1 MYAQTGNPN
10 TLGVV
15 ENPFEVKKQPTQ
27 CRDPI
32 FAVLFYANIAV
43 IVGVAIAFGQNP
55 FTQAN
60 AATVEEA
67 AGNFTQTNAS
77 TTVEEAAGNFTQ
89 TNATTVEQVA
99 GNFTQTNTTIAEE
112 TVGNDATIDLDY
124 TPFFYVTA
132 IAGGVGVVLSCIA
145 LQVLMCIPES
155 LIKVALIGQIALCG
169 AVAAASFSLNQAA
182 MGIVALIIMAL
193 TGCYTYCIW
202 SRIPF
207 ATANLKTGTASIRAN
222 SGVIFLAYIVVAVAF
237 AWTFLWTVSVIG
249 VQDQLISCERSV
261 DGVTEVRL
269 SLND

>member
-1 MYAQTGNPN
+1 MFAQTDNHN
-10 TLGVV
+10 SLGVV

-32 FAVLFYANIAV
+32 FAVLFYANIAA

-55 FTQAN
+55 FTLTN
-60 AATVEEA
+60 DST
-67 AGNFTQTNAS
+67 GNS
-77 TTVEEAAGNFTQ
+77 
-89 TNATTVEQVA
+89 
-99 GNFTQTNTTIAEE
+99 TQTNTNT
-112 TVGNDATIDLDY
+112 TDDATNDLDY
-124 TPFFYVTA
+124 TPFFHVTA
-132 IAGGVGVVLSCIA
+132 VAGGVGVVLSGIA
-145 LQVLMCIPES
+145 LQVLMCIPGI

>member
-67 AGNFTQTNAS
+67 AGNS
-77 TTVEEAAGNFTQ
+77 FTQ

>member
-32 FAVLFYANIAV
+32 FAVLFYANIAA

-55 FTQAN
+55 FTLTN
-60 AATVEEA
+60 DST
-67 AGNFTQTNAS
+67 GNS
-77 TTVEEAAGNFTQ
+77 
-89 TNATTVEQVA
+89 
-99 GNFTQTNTTIAEE
+99 TQTNTNNTD
-112 TVGNDATIDLDY
+112 DATTDLDY

-207 ATANLKTGTASIRAN
+207 CSEP
-222 SGVIFLAYIVVAVAF
+222 
-237 AWTFLWTVSVIG
+237 VS
-249 VQDQLISCERSV
+249 R
-261 DGVTEVRL
+261 TKR
-269 SLND
+269 